1 MQTPLRDASTR
12 SIRSLVASSS
22 SARMLN
28 LHGLA
33 AQNLVDPDYL
43 ERPLFAHPVL
53 NRAIIVKYNVGP
65 SEADR
70 LAPRR
75 FNATKI
81 LFPFDPSDL
90 ELGAQFLFVDQ
101 QEFVSTLTRRLNYAA
116 LSLDRDVEVLRIL
129 DELPTLDPFLIH
141 ENLTRRQI
149 EVGRCYFQLNET
161 DRNRMLG
168 SVTAEIEALVRLCF
182 GEAKSVDG
190 RARLLSQLLLANQES
205 PELEPLRETFRM
217 QTPEFSEAMFAWKA
231 FLYYRWRSR
240 VIAPQLR
247 STLNSVAAIS
257 AGRYDIDQMPIVMR
271 AKQRLE
277 ETAGRAWRE
286 VGQRLK
292 LYDKAFAALTE
303 RKNPEAFRAF
313 LKQGPDM
320 VLEVGQRIGQ
330 LELVIGF
337 WDYRFGD
344 RPISAVAP
352 DTVFEGMRDLL
363 QALSVALSPP
373 AKKPKSP
380 V

>member
-1 MQTPLRDASTR
+1 
-12 SIRSLVASSS
+12 
-22 SARMLN
+22 
-28 LHGLA
+28 
-33 AQNLVDPDYL
+33 
-43 ERPLFAHPVL
+43 
-53 NRAIIVKYNVGP
+53 
-65 SEADR
+65 
-70 LAPRR
+70 
-75 FNATKI
+75 
-81 LFPFDPSDL
+81 
-90 ELGAQFLFVDQ
+90 
-101 QEFVSTLTRRLNYAA
+101 
-116 LSLDRDVEVLRIL
+116 
-129 DELPTLDPFLIH
+129 
-141 ENLTRRQI
+141 
-149 EVGRCYFQLNET
+149 
-161 DRNRMLG
+161 
-168 SVTAEIEALVRLCF
+168 
-182 GEAKSVDG
+182 
-190 RARLLSQLLLANQES
+190 
-205 PELEPLRETFRM
+205 
-217 QTPEFSEAMFAWKA
+217 MFAWKA

-240 VIAPQLR
+240 VIAPRLK

-277 ETAGRAWRE
+277 ETAARAWRE

-303 RKNPEAFRAF
+303 RKSPEAFRAF

-373 AKKPKSP
+373 AKKPRP
-380 V
+380 AV